1 MSSSTDDEE
10 TTMTSSTR
18 IPPAEITGL
27 FGMVAKRMSKK
38 MLGEVPEPLGVM
50 WHNQRV
56 LKAFFGFSSK
66 AEKWDTCDRQL
77 KSFAHMATAS
87 MVGCSFCLDLSYF
100 QANNEN
106 LDLAKARD
114 VPRWR
119 ESDLFTPLER
129 DVMEYAEA
137 MTHTPPT
144 VTDELSARLLKQ
156 LGPDGLVEL
165 TAWISAANLASR
177 TNVALGITSQEFS
190 TSCGL
195 QPLATRQQA

>member
-1 MSSSTDDEE
+1 M
-10 TTMTSSTR
+10 TTSTR

-27 FGMVAKRMSKK
+27 FGLVAKRMSKK
-38 MLGEVPEPLGVM
+38 LLGEVPEPLGVM

-56 LKAFFGFSSK
+56 LKAFFGFSGK
-66 AEKWDTCDRQL
+66 AEKWDACDRQL

-87 MVGCSFCLDLSYF
+87 MVGCSFCLDLGYF

-106 LDLAKARD
+106 LDLTKARD

-129 DVMEYAEA
+129 DVMDYAEA

-144 VTDELSARLLKQ
+144 VTDDLSARLLKH
-156 LGPDGLVEL
+156 LGPAGLIEL
-165 TAWISAANLASR
+165 TAFIAAANLASR

-190 TSCGL
+190 TTCGL
-195 QPLATRQQA
+195 QPLATRHPS

>member
-1 MSSSTDDEE
+1 
-10 TTMTSSTR
+10 MTSSTR

-38 MLGEVPEPLGVM
+38 LLGEVPEPLGVM
-50 WHNQRV
+50 WHNQPV
-56 LKAFFGFSSK
+56 LKAFFGFSGK
-66 AEKWDTCDRQL
+66 AEKWDACDRQL

-87 MVGCSFCLDLSYF
+87 MVGCSFCLDLGYF
-100 QANNEN
+100 QANNEK
-106 LDLAKARD
+106 LDLTKARD

-144 VTDELSARLLKQ
+144 VTDDLSARLLKQ
-156 LGPDGLVEL
+156 LGPGGLIEL
-165 TAWISAANLASR
+165 TAFIAAANLASR
-177 TNVALGITSQEFS
+177 TNVALGITSKEFS
-190 TSCGL
+190 TTCGL
-195 QPLATRQQA
+195 QPLATRHPS

>member
-1 MSSSTDDEE
+1 
-10 TTMTSSTR
+10 MTSTTR

-27 FGMVAKRMSKK
+27 YGMVAKRLSKK

-56 LKAFFGFSSK
+56 LKALFGFSGK
-66 AEKWDTCDRQL
+66 AQKWDACDPQL
-77 KSFAHMATAS
+77 KTFAHMAAVS
-87 MVGCSFCLDLSYF
+87 MVGCSFCLDLAYF
-100 QANNEN
+100 GANNEH
-106 LDLAKARD
+106 LDLAKARE

-119 ESDLFTPLER
+119 ESEVFSPLER

-137 MTHTPPT
+137 MTRTPPT
-144 VTDELSARLLKQ
+144 VTDELSARLVEQ

-165 TAWISAANLASR
+165 TAFIGAANLVSR
-177 TNVALGITSQEFS
+177 TNVALGITSQGFS

-195 QPLATRQQA
+195 QPLATPSTDIGSTA

>member
-1 MSSSTDDEE
+1 
-10 TTMTSSTR
+10 MTSSTR
-18 IPPAEITGL
+18 VPPAEITGL
-27 FGMVAKRMSKK
+27 FGMVVKRMSKK
-38 MLGEVPEPLGVM
+38 MLGEVPESLGVM

-56 LKAFFGFSSK
+56 LKAFFGLSGK
-66 AEKWDTCDRQL
+66 AQKWDSCDLQL

-87 MVGCSFCLDLSYF
+87 MVGCSFCLDLGYF

-144 VTDELSARLLKQ
+144 VTDDLSARLLKQ
-156 LGPDGLVEL
+156 LGPDGLIEL
-165 TAWISAANLASR
+165 TAFIAAANLASR

-190 TSCGL
+190 TTCGL
-195 QPLATRQQA
+195 QPLATRQPS

>member
-1 MSSSTDDEE
+1 
-10 TTMTSSTR
+10 MTSSTR

-27 FGMVAKRMSKK
+27 FGLVAKRMSKK
-38 MLGEVPEPLGVM
+38 LLGEVPEPLGVM

-87 MVGCSFCLDLSYF
+87 MVGCSFCLDLGYF

-144 VTDELSARLLKQ
+144 VTDDLSARLLKQ
-156 LGPDGLVEL
+156 LGPDGLIEL
-165 TAWISAANLASR
+165 TAFIAAANLASR

-190 TSCGL
+190 TTCGL
-195 QPLATRQQA
+195 QPLATRQPS

>member
-1 MSSSTDDEE
+1 
-10 TTMTSSTR
+10 MTSTTR
-18 IPPAEITGL
+18 IPPTEVTGL

-38 MLGEVPEPLGVM
+38 VLGEVPEPLGVM

-56 LKAFFGFSSK
+56 LKAFFGFSAK

-87 MVGCSFCLDLSYF
+87 MVGCSFCLDLGYF

-119 ESDLFTPLER
+119 ESDLFTRLER

-144 VTDELSARLLKQ
+144 VTDDLSARLLNQ
-156 LGPDGLVEL
+156 LGPSGLIEL
-165 TAWISAANLASR
+165 TAFIAAANLASR
-177 TNVALGITSQEFS
+177 TNVALGITSQDFS
-190 TSCGL
+190 TACGL
-195 QPLATRQQA
+195 QPLATPRR